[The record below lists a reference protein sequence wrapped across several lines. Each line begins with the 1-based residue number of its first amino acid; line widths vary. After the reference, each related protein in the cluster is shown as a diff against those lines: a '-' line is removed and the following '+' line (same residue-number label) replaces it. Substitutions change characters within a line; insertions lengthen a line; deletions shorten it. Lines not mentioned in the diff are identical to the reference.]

1 MTLLTLPIASS
12 LYHVIGAQG
21 AAVAIRAQYDAR
33 VLGTGLAIALW
44 AVQAGPGARG
54 GPPPTPA
61 VSNLGRGF
69 AAYRAGEYHDAA
81 KALKAALAEK
91 PRNEDWA
98 AFLLGESAFYD
109 GDYKGARAAFE
120 RAAKAHGGRPAAMAP
135 FRIADCLWM
144 EGDHAAAAK
153 AYAKLLAKTT
163 PTTGDVALL
172 KFRIAEATAAHDAAA
187 GKKQLLAIAREYPAH
202 PLADEALRRT
212 TGAPAAAPTK
222 ETAAKETPAKP
233 GAPAAPVAENL
244 SVADRLKRAESL
256 TKDRHWDE
264 ALAELDRLPASLSPA
279 EAAERDYQIG
289 MTKFHMR
296 RDYAKAGELLLATVP
311 RLSGDK
317 AASAAFHGA
326 RALSRVDRDDEAITG
341 YHKVVA
347 EFAHSRYAAEAQY
360 LSGWLDYNRG
370 RFKESLPGL
379 QATLDHFG
387 SSAFADDAAWCLAFA
402 HFLLGDAAA
411 ANAAL
416 ERYARTPA
424 TGITDAER
432 GDRVAYWRAR
442 FREKLAPQDKDG
454 AAAAKAA
461 ALDGYRALVRRAP
474 LSFYGLLAHAR
485 LKEAGQNEP
494 LALPAKKTAP
504 FAPPTAGRDPIVARA
519 TELAEAGMGVEA
531 GAELER
537 DEKGV
542 LARAGGEKAAG
553 WLLGLYRSAG
563 DFKRAYHFVE
573 SHDTGALAADPHADD
588 GVRVTWEAAFP
599 RAYAPLVERYGPAA
613 GNPELYLYAIM
624 RKESGFD
631 PHDVSYADARGLLQM
646 IPPTSARVAEKA
658 GEPFYPDLLYDPEV
672 NIRLGAL
679 YIGALYKKFG
689 GEVPL
694 AAGAYNAGPRAMT
707 RWCTQH
713 GAHPTDEFVE
723 LVAFAQTREYV
734 KRVTS
739 LYAKY
744 RFLYGPKPYEIPLTL
759 NTKVSTEGPDY

>member
-1 MTLLTLPIASS
+1 VLRVGLT
-12 LYHVIGAQG
+12 
-21 AAVAIRAQYDAR
+21 
-33 VLGTGLAIALW
+33 IALW
-44 AVQAGPGARG
+44 VAHGTSA
-54 GPPPTPA
+54 PPTP
-61 VSNLGRGF
+61 VSSLARGF

-81 KALKAALAEK
+81 SAFRAALNEK
-91 PRNEDWA
+91 VRNDDWA

-109 GDYKGARAAFE
+109 GDYRAARTAFE
-120 RAAKAHGGRPAAMAP
+120 RASRGHGGRPAAMAP

-153 AYAKLLAKTT
+153 AYGRLLKKAT
-163 PTTGDVALL
+163 PTTGDVALAR
-172 KFRIAEATAAHDAAA
+172 FRIAEESAARDPAA
-187 GKKQLLAIAREYPAH
+187 GNRQLLAIAREFPAH

-212 TGAPAAAPTK
+212 ATPGAPTK
-222 ETAAKETPAKP
+222 PATPATPPPTP
-233 GAPAAPVAENL
+233 GTSVAPPTTDNL
-244 SVADRLKRAESL
+244 SVPDRLKRAESL

-264 ALAELDRLPASLSPA
+264 ALAELERLPAALPVD

-311 RLSGDK
+311 HLSGDK

-326 RALSRVDRDDEAITG
+326 RALSRVDRDDEAIAG
-341 YHKVVA
+341 YKKVLA
-347 EFAHSRYAAEAQY
+347 EFPRSRFAAEAQY

-387 SSAFADDAAWCLAFA
+387 GSPFADDAAWCLAFA
-402 HFLLGDAAA
+402 HFLLGDAVQAT
-411 ANAAL
+411 AAL
-416 ERYARTPA
+416 ERYARIPA

-442 FREKLAPQDKDG
+442 FRDKLGP
-454 AAAAKAA
+454 KAA
-461 ALDGYRALVRRAP
+461 RPEALDGYRALARRAP
-474 LSFYGLLAHAR
+474 LSFYGLLARAR
-485 LKEAGQNEP
+485 LKEAGQEEP
-494 LALPAKKTAP
+494 LALPTKKTAGL
-504 FAPPTAGRDPIVARA
+504 APAHPTRDPVVARA
-519 TELAEAGMGVEA
+519 EELADAGMDVEA
-531 GAELER
+531 GGEIER

-542 LARAGGEKAAG
+542 LQRAGGEKAAA
-553 WLLGLYRSAG
+553 WLLGVYRRAG
-563 DFKRAYHFVE
+563 DYHRAYHFVE
-573 SHDTGALAADPHADD
+573 SHDTGALGADPHADD
-588 GVRVTWEAAFP
+588 GVRVFWEAAFP
-599 RAYAPLVERYGPAA
+599 RAYASLVDRYGPAA

-646 IPPTSARVAEKA
+646 IPPTSARVAAKA
-658 GEPFYPDLLYDPEV
+658 GDPFFPDQLYDPEV
-672 NIRLGAL
+672 NVRLGAL

-689 GEVPL
+689 NEVPL

-713 GAHPTDEFVE
+713 GTHPTDEFIE
-723 LVAFAQTREYV
+723 LVAFAQTREYI

-759 NTKVSTEGPDY
+759 NTKVSPDGPDY

>member
-1 MTLLTLPIASS
+1 
-12 LYHVIGAQG
+12 
-21 AAVAIRAQYDAR
+21 
-33 VLGTGLAIALW
+33 VLRFGLAIALW
-44 AVQAGPGARG
+44 AVHGTAAAA
-54 GPPPTPA
+54 PA
-61 VSNLGRGF
+61 TSNLGRGF
-69 AAYRAGEYHDAA
+69 AAYRAGNYHDAA
-81 KALKAALAEK
+81 KALRAALGEK
-91 PRNEDWA
+91 IRNDDWA
-98 AFLLGESAFYD
+98 AFLLGESEFYD
-109 GDYKGARAAFE
+109 GEYRAARAAVE
-120 RAAKAHGGRPAAMAP
+120 RAAKAHGGRPAEMAP

-144 EGDHAAAAK
+144 EGDHPAAAK
-153 AYAKLLAKTT
+153 AYAKLLKKAT

-172 KFRIAEATAAHDAAA
+172 RFRIAEASAARDPAGAA
-187 GKKQLLAIAREYPAH
+187 KQLLAIAREFPAH

-212 TGAPAAAPTK
+212 APPGAPKSPTKEVAKEAAAP
-222 ETAAKETPAKP
+222 
-233 GAPAAPVAENL
+233 APASGF
-244 SVADRLKRAESL
+244 SVPDRLRRAESL

-264 ALAELDRLPASLSPA
+264 ALAELGALPANLPA
-279 EAAERDYQIG
+279 DEAAERDYQIG

-311 RLSGDK
+311 HLSGDK

-326 RALSRVDRDDEAITG
+326 RALSRVDRDDEAIAG
-341 YHKVVA
+341 YHKVIA
-347 EFAHSRYAAEAQY
+347 EYPHSRYAAEAQY

-402 HFLLGDAAA
+402 HFLLGDAAQ

-442 FREKLAPQDKDG
+442 FHEKLGPKE
-454 AAAAKAA
+454 AKSE
-461 ALDGYRALVRRAP
+461 ALDGYRALARRAP
-474 LSFYGLLAHAR
+474 LSFYGLLARAR
-485 LKEAGQNEP
+485 LKEAGQPEAV
-494 LALPAKKTAP
+494 ALPVRKTAGATP
-504 FAPPTAGRDPIVARA
+504 GKPTRDPIVARA
-519 TELAEAGMGVEA
+519 LELADAGMDAEAGA
-531 GAELER
+531 ALEH

-542 LARAGGEKAAG
+542 LQRAGGEKAAG
-553 WLLGLYRSAG
+553 WLLGLYRRAS
-563 DFKRAYHFVE
+563 DFKRAYRFVE
-573 SHDTGALAADPHADD
+573 SHDSGALGADPHADD
-588 GVRVTWEAAFP
+588 GVRVFWEAAFP
-599 RAYAPLVERYGPAA
+599 RAYAPLVERYGPPA

-646 IPPTSARVAEKA
+646 IPPTSQRVAEKA
-658 GEPFYPDLLYDPEV
+658 GEAFYPDLLYDPEV

-679 YIGALYKKFG
+679 YIGALFKKFG

-744 RFLYGPKPYEIPLTL
+744 RFLYGPKLYEIPLTL
-759 NTKVSTEGPDY
+759 NTKVSPDGPDY